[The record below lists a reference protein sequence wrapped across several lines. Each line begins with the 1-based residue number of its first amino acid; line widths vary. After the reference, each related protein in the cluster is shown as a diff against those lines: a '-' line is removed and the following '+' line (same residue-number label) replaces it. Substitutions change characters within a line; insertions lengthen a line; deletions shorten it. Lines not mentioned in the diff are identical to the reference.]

1 MIAIINTGETTA
13 EGQAHY
19 RVQINHKVICTFD
32 HTRTDGLATC
42 LRLAA
47 DAVELEQAKGYL
59 KREQLLERIL
69 KEVREP

>member
-1 MIAIINTGETTA
+1 MIAIINTGETNA

-19 RVQINHKVICTFD
+19 RVQINNKLICTFD

-47 DAVELEQAKGYL
+47 DAVECEQARNHHERMRL
-59 KREQLLERIL
+59 LASILREKDDQ
-69 KEVREP
+69 